1 MLKGRTGWVE
11 TEGSILSR
19 HSSPFNDFAA
29 NQMPLVGGAAAKEV
43 EMDVKDDDDEDDNKR
58 RSIRTIINLLGGII
72 NIHKC
77 VSNKLIYHFKTQAAR
92 DD

>member
-29 NQMPLVGGAAAKEV
+29 NQMPLVGGTAAKEV
-43 EMDVKDDDDEDDNKR
+43 EMDVKDDDDD
-58 RSIRTIINLLGGII
+58 
-72 NIHKC
+72 
-77 VSNKLIYHFKTQAAR
+77 
-92 DD
+92 